1 MKDVTLTIRN
11 NPSDNDEVFRK
22 FLELIAW
29 MDICS
34 EIGHNSKFTVEF
46 YGDYGAHFHFNTLED
61 SEEYEEIKKKLLDK
75 YNESYWNE
83 PFRFIIG

>member
-11 NPSDNDEVFRK
+11 NPLDNDEVFRK

-46 YGDYGAHFHFNTLED
+46 YGDYGAHCHFNTLED
-61 SEEYEEIKKKLLDK
+61 SEEYEEIKKKLFDK

-83 PFRFIIG
+83 PYRFVIG

>member
-11 NPSDNDEVFRK
+11 SPLDNDEVFRK

-46 YGDYGAHFHFNTLED
+46 YGDYGAHLHFNTLED
-61 SEEYEEIKKKLLDK
+61 SEEYAEIKKELFDK
-75 YNESYWNE
+75 YNESFWNE

>member
-11 NPSDNDEVFRK
+11 NPSDNDNAFCK

-34 EIGHNSKFTVEF
+34 NIGHNSKFTVEF
-46 YGDYGAHFHFNTLED
+46 YGDCDARFHFNTLEESD
-61 SEEYEEIKKKLLDK
+61 EYEAIKERLFDS
-75 YNESYWNE
+75 YNESFWNE
-83 PFRFIIG
+83 PVRFRIG

>member
-11 NPSDNDEVFRK
+11 SPLDNDEVFRR
-22 FLELIAW
+22 FLKLIAW

-46 YGDYGAHFHFNTLED
+46 YGDYEAHFHFKTLED
-61 SEEYEEIKKKLLDK
+61 SEEYEEIKKELLDE
-75 YNESYWNE
+75 YNESFWNE